1 MRRMTIALALLSGAA
16 CAKEPTSPGE
26 ELVGTYSLVS
36 IEGKPLPYTYV
47 DAGQSVTIV
56 YRKLLILKA
65 GVAPTAFW
73 SDSSIGTIII
83 DGITR
88 PRSASGP
95 LAIVNSSDTL
105 VLTSSQSALIN
116 IPSFQSFI
124 QDHSGGLRR
133 LGPFNAE
140 LYHR

>member
-1 MRRMTIALALLSGAA
+1 MRRITIVVALLIGAA
-16 CAKEPTSPGE
+16 CAKEPTSPGS
-26 ELVGTYSLVS
+26 ELVGTYSLLS
-36 IEGKPLPYTYV
+36 IEGKPLPYTYI

-56 YRKLLILKA
+56 FRKLLILKT

-83 DGITR
+83 DGTPR
-88 PRSASGP
+88 SRSASGT
-95 LAIVNSSDTL
+95 LVIVNTGDTL
-105 VLTSSQSALIN
+105 VVTTGQGGQIN
-116 IPSFQSFI
+116 IPSFQYFI

-133 LGPFNAE
+133 LGPFTAE